1 VITIPEE
8 VPVMALSNAVL
19 FPHSLL
25 PLHIFELRYRKMLA
39 YSLDGERMFS
49 IGLLR
54 RGIEEAQRI
63 SDLHP
68 IAGVGL
74 IRACVGNDN
83 GTSNLV
89 LQGLARVRLL
99 DWIQEEPFRI
109 ARIEVVE
116 SRVPHVIEADA
127 LSAKVK
133 ELCARIEQLG
143 LPLPGNLMEQL
154 KQIDDH
160 EVLADVV
167 ASAFINETQHRQQ
180 LLEAQDVNERLRL
193 LIQLLRGRAAS

>member
-1 VITIPEE
+1 
-8 VPVMALSNAVL
+8 
-19 FPHSLL
+19 
-25 PLHIFELRYRKMLA
+25 
-39 YSLDGERMFS
+39 
-49 IGLLR
+49 
-54 RGIEEAQRI
+54 
-63 SDLHP
+63 
-68 IAGVGL
+68 
-74 IRACVGNDN
+74 
-83 GTSNLV
+83 
-89 LQGLARVRLL
+89 
-99 DWIQEEPFRI
+99 
-109 ARIEVVE
+109 
-116 SRVPHVIEADA
+116 VPHVIEADA

-193 LIQLLRGRAAS
+193 LIQLLRGKTG

>member
-1 VITIPEE
+1 
-8 VPVMALSNAVL
+8 MALPNAVL

-49 IGLLR
+49 VGLLR
-54 RGIEEAQRI
+54 QGIEEAGQI
-63 SDLHP
+63 TDLHP

-89 LQGLARVRLL
+89 LQGLARIRLVAWVQ
-99 DWIQEEPFRI
+99 DEPFRI

-116 SRVPHVIEADA
+116 SRVPHLIEADA

-143 LPLPGNLMEQL
+143 TPLPGNLMEQL

-160 EVLADVV
+160 DVLADVV
-167 ASAFINETQHRQQ
+167 AAAFINDTQHRQQ

-193 LIQLLRGRAAS
+193 LIQLLRGKPS

>member
-1 VITIPEE
+1 MIKIPQE
-8 VPVMALSNAVL
+8 VPVMALPNAVL

-49 IGLLR
+49 VGLLR
-54 RGIEEAQRI
+54 QGIEEAGQI
-63 SDLHP
+63 TDLHP

-89 LQGLARVRLL
+89 LQGLARIRLVAWVQ
-99 DWIQEEPFRI
+99 DEPFRI

-116 SRVPHVIEADA
+116 SRVPHLIEADA

-143 LPLPGNLMEQL
+143 TPLPGNLMEQL

-160 EVLADVV
+160 DVLADVV
-167 ASAFINETQHRQQ
+167 AAAFINDTQHRQQ

-193 LIQLLRGRAAS
+193 LIQLLRGKPS

>member
-1 VITIPEE
+1 MITIPEE

-39 YSLDGERMFS
+39 YSLNGERMFS

-54 RGIEEAQRI
+54 RGVEEAQQI
-63 SDLHP
+63 TDLHP

-133 ELCARIEQLG
+133 ELCARIEKLG

-193 LIQLLRGRAAS
+193 LIQLLRGKTG

>member
-1 VITIPEE
+1 
-8 VPVMALSNAVL
+8 MALPNAVL

-39 YSLDGERMFS
+39 HSLDGDRMFS
-49 IGLLR
+49 VGLLR
-54 RGIEEAQRI
+54 RGVDEATRI
-63 SDLHP
+63 TDLHTV
-68 IAGVGL
+68 AGVGL

-99 DWIQEEPFRI
+99 DWIQQEPFRI
-109 ARIEVVE
+109 ARVE
-116 SRVPHVIEADA
+116 TVPSRVPHEIEADA
-127 LSAKVK
+127 LSLKVK
-133 ELCARIEQLG
+133 ELCTHIEQLG
-143 LPLPGNLMEQL
+143 VPLPGNLMEQL
-154 KQIDDH
+154 QQIDDH

-167 ASAFINETQHRQQ
+167 AAAFISETEPRQQ

-193 LIQLLRGRAAS
+193 LIQLLRGKTS